1 MKDSDIKNSIIVTI
15 EHVGLGIV
23 YEVQYL
29 ENDKYEEF
37 YCDYHALAN
46 HFDEDF
52 NTDLIANLSDTN
64 IIDMIQ
70 LDIENDEME
79 FYKVVNGTIV

>member
-1 MKDSDIKNSIIVTI
+1 MKDIKNSIIVTI

-29 ENDKYEEF
+29 EIDQYQTF

-46 HFDEDF
+46 HYYEDF
-52 NTDLIANLSDTN
+52 DTDLIVNETDSN
-64 IIDMIQ
+64 IIDMIE
-70 LDIENDEME
+70 LDIANDEME